1 MHLAFF
7 IVLLSNNV
15 FISKVLGTIY
25 CTIDMNN
32 EQRKLP
38 WIFYV
43 KRALHWTLAL
53 QQFLTLF
60 KSHFFVINVIHYV
73 LTILNEI

>member
-25 CTIDMNN
+25 GTIDMKN

-38 WIFYV
+38 WIFYA
-43 KRALHWTLAL
+43 KRALHGTLTL

-60 KSHFFVINVIHYV
+60 KSHFFVINVIHYAP
-73 LTILNEI
+73 TILNEI